1 MTIRMTQA
9 VLVTLALAMPLAR
22 AAGDEMKHQPAAQK
36 PVPAFEALRALAG
49 EWEGTARP
57 GGADKTMHTRA
68 TIQVVSNGSAVMLV
82 TDPGT
87 PHEMVTMFHRDEDAL
102 VATHYCAAMN
112 QPRMKATSTADAKR
126 VAFDF
131 FDGTNLVAYPG
142 RMQGLVMAMP
152 SPDRHTQAWTYR
164 GDGKE
169 STMLFDLSRK
179 K

>member
-1 MTIRMTQA
+1 MTTRTTKAILT
-9 VLVTLALAMPLAR
+9 TLALAIPLAG
-22 AAGDEMKHQPAAQK
+22 ATGDEKQRPAAQK

-49 EWEGTARP
+49 DWEGTARP
-57 GGADKTMHTRA
+57 GGAEKGIPSRA
-68 TIQVVSNGSAVMLV
+68 TIRVVSNGSAVMLV

-112 QPRMKATSTADAKR
+112 QPRMKATATADARR
-126 VAFDF
+126 VSFDF
-131 FDGTNLVAYPG
+131 LDGTNLVAYPG
-142 RMQGLVMAMP
+142 RMQGLVVAMP

-164 GDGKE
+164 GNGKE